1 MESSVTFLQWKL
13 IFQKTSLRNLLLIA
27 IGISIVGIF
36 ISFTG
41 YSCGIQHMII
51 LNEITSYEQSL
62 EPEFCEIT
70 VEKIDLFND
79 DCEPQIEILD
89 CG

>member
-1 MESSVTFLQWKL
+1 MFLQWKL
-13 IFQKTSLRNLLLIA
+13 TFQKASLRNLILIS
-27 IGISIVGIF
+27 IGISIVMVLIGF
-36 ISFTG
+36 SG

-51 LNEITSYEQSL
+51 LNEITSYEKSF
-62 EPEFCEIT
+62 EPEFCEII

-79 DCEPQIEILD
+79 SCEPQIEILD

>member
-1 MESSVTFLQWKL
+1 MFLQWKL
-13 IFQKTSLRNLLLIA
+13 IFQKTSLRNLILIA
-27 IGISIVGIF
+27 IGISIVGIS

-41 YSCGIQHMII
+41 YSCGIHHMII

-62 EPEFCEIT
+62 EPEFCEII

>member
-1 MESSVTFLQWKL
+1 M
-13 IFQKTSLRNLLLIA
+13 IFQKTSLRNLILIA
-27 IGISIVGIF
+27 MGISIVGILL
-36 ISFTG
+36 SFTG

-62 EPEFCEIT
+62 EPELCEII

-79 DCEPQIEILD
+79 ACDPQIEILD

>member
-1 MESSVTFLQWKL
+1 MFLQWKL
-13 IFQKTSLRNLLLIA
+13 TFQNISLKNLILIA
-27 IGISIVGIF
+27 IIISIVVILVV
-36 ISFTG
+36 SADN
-41 YSCGIQHMII
+41 SCGIQHMMI
-51 LNEITSYEQSL
+51 LNEITLYEKSL
-62 EPEFCEIT
+62 EPEFCEII

>member
-1 MESSVTFLQWKL
+1 MSLQWKL
-13 IFQKTSLRNLLLIA
+13 IFQKTSLRNLILIA
-27 IGISIVGIF
+27 IGISIVGIS
-36 ISFTG
+36 ISLTG

-51 LNEITSYEQSL
+51 LNEITSYEKSL
-62 EPEFCEIT
+62 EPEFCEAI

>member
-1 MESSVTFLQWKL
+1 MFLQWKL
-13 IFQKTSLRNLLLIA
+13 IFQKLSLRNLILIA
-27 IGISIVGIF
+27 MGLLVIGIL
-36 ISFTG
+36 ISFSD

-51 LNEITSYEQSL
+51 LNEISSYEKSL
-62 EPEFCEIT
+62 EPEFCEII

-79 DCEPQIEILD
+79 DCKPQIEILD

>member
-1 MESSVTFLQWKL
+1 MSLQWKL
-13 IFQKTSLRNLLLIA
+13 TFQKTSLRNLILIA
-27 IGISIVGIF
+27 VGISIVGI
-36 ISFTG
+36 SLSLTG

-51 LNEITSYEQSL
+51 LNEIASYEKSL
-62 EPEFCEIT
+62 EPEFCEII

-79 DCEPQIEILD
+79 NCEPQIEILD

>member
-1 MESSVTFLQWKL
+1 MFLQWKL
-13 IFQKTSLRNLLLIA
+13 TFQKTSLRNLILIA
-27 IGISIVGIF
+27 IGISVVGIS
-36 ISFTG
+36 ISLTG

-51 LNEITSYEQSL
+51 LNEITLYEKSL
-62 EPEFCEIT
+62 EPEFCEII

-79 DCEPQIEILD
+79 SCKPHIEILD

>member
-1 MESSVTFLQWKL
+1 MSLQWKL
-13 IFQKTSLRNLLLIA
+13 TFQKTSLRNLILIT
-27 IGISIVGIF
+27 IGISIVGI
-36 ISFTG
+36 SLSLTG

-51 LNEITSYEQSL
+51 LNEISSYEKSL
-62 EPEFCEIT
+62 EPEFCEII

-79 DCEPQIEILD
+79 DCEPQVEILD

>member
-1 MESSVTFLQWKL
+1 MSLQWKL
-13 IFQKTSLRNLLLIA
+13 IFQKTSLRNLILIA
-27 IGISIVGIF
+27 IGISIGISIVGIS
-36 ISFTG
+36 ISLTG

>member
-1 MESSVTFLQWKL
+1 MFLPWKL
-13 IFQKTSLRNLLLIA
+13 IFQKTSLRNLILIA
-27 IGISIVGIF
+27 MGISIVGILL
-36 ISFTG
+36 SFTG

-62 EPEFCEIT
+62 EPEFCEII